1 MSPTTPVSS
10 DEAVDAL
17 WMLLE
22 TARNVAGELRND
34 GLLDALS
41 NVLACMLPE
50 DREAVLQ
57 ILEHDAGGRTQVG
70 DRLWS
75 RFVLRPNPFA
85 QIYSRPATASK
96 GPGLRY
102 LESRR
107 AAVVGA
113 RLARSLAPRTEE
125 GWEPATIALW
135 RRLDPA
141 AREFV
146 TDTSRRVLEALAPRL
161 RRKPRI

>member
-1 MSPTTPVSS
+1 
-10 DEAVDAL
+10 
-17 WMLLE
+17 
-22 TARNVAGELRND
+22 
-34 GLLDALS
+34 
-41 NVLACMLPE
+41 
-50 DREAVLQ
+50 
-57 ILEHDAGGRTQVG
+57 
-70 DRLWS
+70 
-75 RFVLRPNPFA
+75 VLRPNPFA
-85 QIYSRPATASK
+85 QIYSRPATASSAH
-96 GPGLRY
+96 GVCY

-113 RLARSLAPRTEE
+113 RLARSLAPRMEE

-146 TDTSRRVLEALAPRL
+146 VDTSRRVLEALAPRR

>member
-1 MSPTTPVSS
+1 MTMTPPVASA
-10 DEAVDAL
+10 EAVDAL
-17 WMLLE
+17 WTLLE
-22 TARNVAGELRND
+22 TAQNVAGELRKD
-34 GLLDALS
+34 GLLDSLG

-50 DREAVLQ
+50 DRDAVLQ
-57 ILEHDAGGRTQVG
+57 ILEHDAGDRTQAG
-70 DRLWS
+70 DRLRS

-85 QIYSRPATASK
+85 QIYSRPPTPSRASDVY
-96 GPGLRY
+96 Y

-113 RLARSLAPRTEE
+113 RLARSLAPRMEE

-141 AREFV
+141 ARKLV
-146 TDTSRRVLEALAPRL
+146 TDTSRRILEALAPRR
-161 RRKPRI
+161 RRKARI